1 MTIFETLVL
10 SGGSVKGL
18 CTLGALQYVAE
29 LQPLPSFKK
38 FFGTSIG
45 AVIAL
50 LICVDCTP
58 IEIVYVFSQFK
69 FHLDFKFSSQEI
81 QIIDY
86 AHILD
91 TIGSMVALKTGARA
105 ADCTFR
111 ALRKRGKSLHCIA
124 YNYSRDRVEIFSHKT
139 TPDMSCLDAIK
150 LSCALP
156 YLFGRC
162 IHDADLYF
170 DGGLVSNFPIDVAIR
185 HKARNILGIV
195 LHTRST
201 HSVNDSCV
209 AQFFH
214 LIFTP
219 INHRTEQLIKKYAGK
234 HTIVKIDS
242 YIPITKFQL
251 SLDEIMRNFLE
262 GYRACKVRLTP
273 LLL

>member
-1 MTIFETLVL
+1 
-10 SGGSVKGL
+10 
-18 CTLGALQYVAE
+18 LQ
-29 LQPLPSFKK
+29 SFKK

-50 LICVDCTP
+50 LVCVNCTP
-58 IEIVYVFSQFK
+58 IEIVHVFSQFK

-81 QIIDY
+81 QIIEY

-91 TIGSMVALKTGARA
+91 TISSMVAKKTGARA
-105 ADCTFR
+105 SECTFR
-111 ALRKRGKSLHCIA
+111 ALRKKRGKSLHCIA
-124 YNYSRDRVEIFSHKT
+124 YNYSRDRLEIFSHKT
-139 TPDMSCLDAIK
+139 TPDMSCIDAIK

-162 IHDADLYF
+162 IHNSELYF
-170 DGGLVSNFPIDVAIR
+170 DGGLVSNFPIDIAIR

-201 HSVNDSCV
+201 HSVDDSFV

-219 INHRTEQLIKKYAGK
+219 INHRTEKLIKKYAGK

-251 SLDEIMRNFLE
+251 SLDEIMNNFSE
-262 GYRACKVRLTP
+262 GYRACKSRLIP